1 MASLTG
7 TVHSVA
13 FTAAGRPLITF
24 EVFEGQPALKMAH
37 SYKDGVRVAIK
48 VTKYNEKRS
57 LDANA
62 YYWQLIGKL
71 AGVQKISN
79 TYCHNVMLRRY
90 GTLEEIAGKP
100 VYLVIP
106 DTEEAEKKADESE
119 TYHIKPTSNVR
130 EGNDGKM
137 YRTYMLL
144 KGSSQYDTAEMSRLI
159 SGLVDECK
167 QCGIPVETP
176 NELANLLSLMEGCK

>member
-1 MASLTG
+1 MSNLTG
-7 TVHSVA
+7 TIHSVA
-13 FTAAGRPLITF
+13 FTASGRPLITF
-24 EVFEGQPALKMAH
+24 EAYEGQPALQMAQK
-37 SYKDGVRVAIK
+37 YKDGVRVALK

-62 YYWQLIGKL
+62 YYWQLLTKL
-71 AGVQKISN
+71 AGVLKISN
-79 TYCHNVMLRRY
+79 PYCHNVMLRRY
-90 GTLEEIAGKP
+90 GTLEEIDGKP

-106 DTEEAEKKADESE
+106 DTDEAEKKADESE

-144 KGSSQYDTAEMSRLI
+144 KGSSQMDTAEFSRVV

-167 QCGIPVETP
+167 QCGIETMTP
-176 NELANLLSLMEGCK
+176 AELARMFEGVR

>member
-1 MASLTG
+1 MAGLTG
-7 TVHSVA
+7 KVHSLA
-13 FTAAGRPLITF
+13 FTADGRPLVTF
-24 EVFEGQPALKMAH
+24 EVFEYQPAVKMAQ

-62 YYWQLIGKL
+62 YYWLLLNKL
-71 AGVQKISN
+71 AAVLKISN
-79 TYCHNVMLRRY
+79 SYCHNVMLRRY
-90 GTLEEIAGKP
+90 GTLEEIDGKP

-106 DTEEAEKKADESE
+106 DTDEAEKKADESE

-144 KGSSQYDTAEMSRLI
+144 KGSSRYDTAEMSRLI
-159 SGLVDECK
+159 SGLVDECR
-167 QCGIPVETP
+167 QCGIETMTP
-176 NELANLLSLMEGCK
+176 EELARLMEGCP

>member
-1 MASLTG
+1 MSNLTG
-7 TVHSVA
+7 TVHSMA
-13 FTAAGRPLITF
+13 FTADGRPLVTF
-24 EVFEGQPALKMAH
+24 EVFEYHPAVKMAQT
-37 SYKDGVRVAIK
+37 YKDGVRVALK

-62 YYWQLIGKL
+62 YYWLLIGKL
-71 AGVQKISN
+71 SKVLNIST
-79 TYCHNVMLRRY
+79 TYCHNLMLRRY
-90 GTLEEIAGKP
+90 GVLEEIDGKP

-106 DTEEAEKKADESE
+106 DTDEAESKADEAE

-130 EGNDGKM
+130 DRNDGKS

-159 SGLVDECK
+159 SGLVDECR
-167 QCGIPVETP
+167 QCGIETLTP
-176 NELANLLSLMEGCK
+176 AELASMMEGCR

>member
-1 MASLTG
+1 
-7 TVHSVA
+7 VA
-13 FTAAGRPLITF
+13 L
-24 EVFEGQPALKMAH
+24 
-37 SYKDGVRVAIK
+37 K

-62 YYWQLIGKL
+62 YYWLLIGKL
-71 AGVQKISN
+71 SKVQNIST
-79 TYCHNVMLRRY
+79 TYCHNIMLRRY
-90 GTLEEIAGKP
+90 GVLEEIDGKP

-106 DTEEAEKKADESE
+106 DTDEAEKKADEAE

-159 SGLVDECK
+159 SGLVDECR
-167 QCGIPVETP
+167 QCGIETLTP
-176 NELANLLSLMEGCK
+176 AELASMMEGCR

>member
-7 TVHSVA
+7 TIHSLA
-13 FTAAGRPLITF
+13 FTAAGRPLVTF
-24 EVFEGQPALKMAH
+24 EVFEGQPALKMAQT
-37 SYKDGVRVAIK
+37 YKDGVRVALK
-48 VTKYNEKRS
+48 VTKHSEKRS

-62 YYWQLIGKL
+62 YYWQLINKL
-71 AGVQKISN
+71 AGVLKISN
-79 TYCHNVMLRRY
+79 NYCHNVMLRRY
-90 GTLEEIAGKP
+90 GVLEEFDGTP
-100 VYLVIP
+100 MYCVIP

-130 EGNDGKM
+130 EGNDGVM
-137 YRTYMLL
+137 YRTYMVL

-167 QCGIPVETP
+167 QCGIETMTP
-176 NELANLLSLMEGCK
+176 DELARMFDGVR

>member
-7 TVHSVA
+7 NVHSLT
-13 FTAAGRPLITF
+13 FTADGRPLVTF
-24 EVFEGQPALKMAH
+24 EVCEYQTAVKMAQT
-37 SYKDGVRVAIK
+37 YKDGVRVAIK

-62 YYWQLIGKL
+62 YYWLLIGKL
-71 AGVQKISN
+71 AKALNISN
-79 TYCHNVMLRRY
+79 NYCHNVMLRRY
-90 GTLEEIAGKP
+90 GVLEEIDGKP

-106 DTEEAEKKADESE
+106 NTEEAEKKADEAE

-130 EGNDGKM
+130 EGNDGIM

-144 KGSSQYDTAEMSRLI
+144 KGSSRYDTAEMSRLI

-167 QCGIPVETP
+167 QCGIETLTPAELERMLVER
-176 NELANLLSLMEGCK
+176 

>member
-1 MASLTG
+1 MSNLTG
-7 TVHSVA
+7 KIHSVA
-13 FTAAGRPLITF
+13 FTADGRPLVTF
-24 EVFEGQPALKMAH
+24 EVYEGQPALKMAND
-37 SYKDGVRVAIK
+37 YQGGARVAIK

-62 YYWQLIGKL
+62 YYWQLLTKL
-71 AGVQKISN
+71 ANVQKISN
-79 TYCHNVMLRRY
+79 AYCHNVMLRRY
-90 GTLEEIAGKP
+90 GVFEEIDGKP

-106 DTEEAEKKADESE
+106 DTDDAEKKADESE

-130 EGNDGKM
+130 EGKDGLM

-144 KGSSQYDTAEMSRLI
+144 KGSSRYDTAEMSRLI

-167 QCGIPVETP
+167 QCGIETLTP
-176 NELANLLSLMEGCK
+176 AELARMFEGVR

>member
-1 MASLTG
+1 MAGLTG
-7 TVHSVA
+7 KIHSVA
-13 FTAAGRPLITF
+13 FTADGRPLITF
-24 EVFEGQPALKMAH
+24 EVFEGQPALKIA
-37 SYKDGVRVAIK
+37 SDCQGGARVAIK

-62 YYWQLIGKL
+62 YYWQLLTKL
-71 AGVQKISN
+71 AGVLKVSN
-79 TYCHNVMLRRY
+79 NYCHNVMLRRY
-90 GTLEEIAGKP
+90 GILEEFDGEP
-100 VYLVIP
+100 MYCVIP

-130 EGNDGKM
+130 EGTDGKM

-144 KGSSQYDTAEMSRLI
+144 KGSSRYDTAEMSRLI

-167 QCGIPVETP
+167 QCGVETLSP
-176 NELANLLSLMEGCK
+176 AELARMFEGVR

>member
-1 MASLTG
+1 MSNLTG
-7 TVHSVA
+7 TIHSVA
-13 FTAAGRPLITF
+13 FTAGGRPLITF
-24 EVFEGQPALKMAH
+24 EVYEGQPALQMAQK
-37 SYKDGVRVAIK
+37 YKDGVRVALK

-62 YYWQLIGKL
+62 YYWQLLTKL
-71 AGVQKISN
+71 AGVLKISN
-79 TYCHNVMLRRY
+79 NYCHNVMLRRY
-90 GTLEEIAGKP
+90 GTLEEIDGKP

-106 DTEEAEKKADESE
+106 DTDEAEKKADESE

-130 EGNDGKM
+130 EGNDGNM

-144 KGSSQYDTAEMSRLI
+144 KGSHEYTTLEMSRLI

-167 QCGIPVETP
+167 QCGIETMTP
-176 NELANLLSLMEGCK
+176 DELARMFEVVK